1 MNKVRIYKMLDES
14 DSHTTDKKL
23 IDNIPF
29 RTLLCGRSGLGKT
42 SIIGSLLLLPQ
53 FYSKDFLGENCYIFT
68 PLKNDFK
75 MKTIIREKSPDGI
88 PEENIFTEYDD
99 EVLNTIYDFI
109 TDKYEEMI
117 EMGITD
123 KKKLNSLIVIDDMSF
138 DGSLK
143 SGLYNAVNRV
153 FMNGRKHL
161 CSICISSQKFSQI
174 STGQRSNATSIFF
187 FNSNER
193 EKELFSSD
201 NNYMGTKKQF
211 NELMLDNLKK
221 KRDFIYV
228 NYSNEKDEYYLDTDF
243 NVINQE
249 KYLK

>member
-1 MNKVRIYKMLDES
+1 MDKVRIYKMIDKNDDL
-14 DSHTTDKKL
+14 TTQKKL
-23 IDNIPF
+23 IDDVPF
-29 RTLLCGRSGLGKT
+29 RTLLCGKSGLGKT
-42 SIIGSLLLLPQ
+42 SIIGSLILLPQ

-68 PLKNDFK
+68 PLKNDNK
-75 MKTIIREKSPDGI
+75 MKTIIREKQI
-88 PEENIFTEYDD
+88 PQENIFTEYDD
-99 EVLNTIYDFI
+99 ETLNTIYDFI
-109 TDKYEEMI
+109 TDKYEEMV
-117 EMGITD
+117 EMGVKD

-161 CSICISSQKFSQI
+161 CSIIISSQKYSQI
-174 STGQRSNATSIFF
+174 STGQRSNASSIFF

-201 NNYMGTKKQF
+201 NNFVGTKIQYNK
-211 NELMLDNLKK
+211 LMNDNLKK

-228 NYSNEKDEYYLDTDF
+228 DYSNEKDEYYLDTDF
-243 NVINQE
+243 NVIDQN

>member
-1 MNKVRIYKMLDES
+1 MDKIRIYKMIDES
-14 DSHTTDKKL
+14 DSHTTEKKL

-53 FYSKDFLGENCYIFT
+53 FYSKDFLGSNTYIFT
-68 PLKNDFK
+68 PLKNDNK
-75 MKTIIREKSPDGI
+75 MKTIIKQNQIS
-88 PEENIFTEYDD
+88 EENIFTEYDD

-109 TDKYEEMI
+109 TDRYEEMI
-117 EMGITD
+117 EMGVKD

-161 CSICISSQKFSQI
+161 CSIIISSQKHSQI

-187 FNSNER
+187 YNSNEK

-211 NELMLDNLKK
+211 NDLMLDNLKK

-243 NVINQE
+243 NVIDQN